1 MAMVKELW
9 NAYSNNELP
18 TDGGYILSAFFES
31 SSTYTRYEVI
41 SYNNVKSIYP
51 SDDGLT
57 FQADGKKLFVLV
69 EPADYPNKHTEPA
82 YRDDQHK
89 IPYRLKEL
97 EVHVSKRQDRI
108 MVGRQPVIT
117 YTAFTVLKSTGN
129 NFSYIIYNTDD
140 LREIL
145 RKFFETTLWK
155 DAHVPQSDAVKTT
168 EIIMNVFED
177 MATVR
182 ME

>member
-9 NAYSNNELP
+9 SAYNNNELP
-18 TDGGYILSAFFES
+18 VDGGYILSAFFES
-31 SSTYTRYEVI
+31 PSSYTRYEVI

-51 SDDGLT
+51 SDEGLT
-57 FQADGKKLFVLV
+57 FQADGKKLFVL
-69 EPADYPNKHTEPA
+69 E
-82 YRDDQHK
+82 
-89 IPYRLKEL
+89 I
-97 EVHVSKRQDRI
+97 HVSKRQDRI
-108 MVGRQPVIT
+108 MIGRQPVIT
-117 YTAFTVLKSTGN
+117 YTSFTVLNSTGN

-168 EIIMNVFED
+168 DIIMDVFED
-177 MATVR
+177 MATIRV
-182 ME
+182 E